1 MKLTIKNIER
11 ISGLGDYDSPV
22 ITYDVTVYPDRYSL
36 PMHYEGKIWNV
47 VLYRDIHPTHNQYQ
61 MSVEMIGKMHFETTA
76 IDRAE
81 LNSAGITLSIIESVM
96 NKIIEKLK
104 V

>member
-1 MKLTIKNIER
+1 MKLTIENIER

-22 ITYDVTVYPDRYSL
+22 ITYDVTVHRDRYVL
-36 PMHYEGKIWNV
+36 PMRYEGKIWNV
-47 VLYRDIHPTHNQYQ
+47 VLYRDTHPAHNQYQ
-61 MSVEMIGKMHFETTA
+61 MSVEMIGKLMFQHTT

-81 LNSAGITLSIIESVM
+81 LSSPGVTLSIIASLM